1 MLHTKFQASKP
12 SGSEE
17 EDLLIFLYVF
27 LWLKLGTPGQRPSWT
42 LGPSFEQ
49 TWYRCTRQC
58 YIPNFKHLGHVVLKK
73 KIFQYISVHFH
84 GSNLGPLARG
94 HLGSW
99 DLGLNKLGKG
109 PPSNATNQIS
119 STWAKQFWRR
129 RFLSIFHFWTQDPPP
144 QGHFGAKGHHL
155 NKLGRGPLSNA
166 TYQILRP

>member
-17 EDLLIFLYVF
+17 EDLKKFLYVF
-27 LWLKLGTPGQRPSWT
+27 LRLKPGTPGQRPSWT

-58 YIPNFKHLGHVVLKK
+58 YIPNFKHLGQVVLKK
-73 KIFQYISVHFH
+73 KIFQYISVHYH

-109 PPSNATNQIS
+109 QSMTNQCYKPNFKHLSQAVLEKKIFKYIS
-119 STWAKQFWRR
+119 FLNPRPPAAGPFRSQGPPFEQTW
-129 RFLSIFHFWTQDPPP
+129 
-144 QGHFGAKGHHL
+144 
-155 NKLGRGPLSNA
+155 
-166 TYQILRP
+166 